1 MKTLKKSDPEV
12 ADLIQKEQGRQ
23 ENTLMMI
30 PSENIA
36 SQAVEEALASSLG
49 NKYAEGYPHKRYY
62 QGNEFVDKVET
73 LAIER
78 AKKLFN
84 VPEANVQALSG
95 SPANFAV
102 YTALLSPGDTIMGL
116 SLSSG
121 GHLTHGAARTA
132 SDKYFRSIQ
141 YDVGRD
147 GFLDYEKIRKLAKK
161 EKPRLIVAGYT
172 AYPQIIDWKQ
182 FASIAKEIGAYLLTD
197 ISHIAGLIV
206 AGVYPTPV
214 PYADVIMTT
223 THKTLRGPR
232 GALILSTKKGLSK
245 DPDLAKKI
253 NSAII
258 PGIQGGPHM
267 NTIAGIGVAL
277 KEASKPSFKTYGKQ
291 VVKNARALAQEL
303 VKQGFELVTGGTT
316 SHLILIDLRNK
327 KLLGNTVAEAFEAAG
342 IVLNRNAVPFDPNPP
357 YYPSGIRLGTPALT
371 SRGMKEKQMKMVARF
386 MDLIVADLQKEKEK
400 LGFMIEDEKK
410 RDKRK
415 TLFLKT
421 KSIKAVLSKVKELT
435 RQFPIKKAY

>member
-161 EKPRLIVAGYT
+161 EKPR
-172 AYPQIIDWKQ
+172 
-182 FASIAKEIGAYLLTD
+182 
-197 ISHIAGLIV
+197 LIV

-386 MDLIVADLQKEKEK
+386 MNLIVADLQKEKEK